1 MIHDLEGCLQ
11 AYKEYCGGGGGG
23 YYFDGEFCSGNLV
36 FKTKT

>member
-23 YYFDGEFCSGNLV
+23 YYFDGGVLYWESSF
-36 FKTKT
+36 

>member
-23 YYFDGEFCSGNLV
+23 FYFDGGVL
-36 FKTKT
+36 